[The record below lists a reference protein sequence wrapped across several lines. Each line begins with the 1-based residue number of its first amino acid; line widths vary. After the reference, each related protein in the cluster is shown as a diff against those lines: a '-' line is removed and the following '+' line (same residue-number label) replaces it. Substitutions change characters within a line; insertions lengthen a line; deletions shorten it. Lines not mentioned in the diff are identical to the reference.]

1 MYVKKISHIAE
12 IRVSS
17 EYKLSTI
24 KTETIILTRIFA
36 SSIFIES
43 HLTTKY
49 ACQFENG
56 FNMYRHKHTQRY
68 NASGISLIS
77 NR

>member
-17 EYKLSTI
+17 EYHQSTI

-49 ACQFENG
+49 ACQIEMDLTCTDINI
-56 FNMYRHKHTQRY
+56 HKDIMLV
-68 NASGISLIS
+68 ALA
-77 NR
+77 